1 MGTLVEHIENL
12 PDRIKAVK
20 LYRITGEWLATLS
33 TKEAIEQYGSWD
45 YSGGYS
51 DSFDTVSI
59 WIY

>member
-1 MGTLVEHIENL
+1 MGTLIKEIENL
-12 PDRIKAVK
+12 SGRINAVK

-33 TKEAIEQYGSWD
+33 PKEAIEQYGSWD

-51 DSFDTVSI
+51 DAFDTVSI